1 MERLVVASIQQR
13 MRLPRDIDE
22 YREDL
27 RRFMRIAEKKNA
39 RLVVFPALAGSLT
52 ALPLL
57 TDTRSRMVK
66 RADVGQRVNASLWDK
81 MAGSL
86 AATMASALK
95 VDLRRNL
102 AGLLDVAAADVHA
115 IYMELFSRLA
125 SEFSMTVVAPSAY
138 LPDPLDGVLRNMA
151 VVFGP
156 GGETLGRQAQVVLS
170 QRDEDIAQPGSSW
183 EVIQTEVGRLGL
195 MLGSDVLYPEVGRVL
210 AYQGAEVLV
219 SLGACIELVEYN
231 KIRAGI
237 LARMQDNQLFGV
249 TSFLVGRNSLYG
261 RKRSDFM
268 GKSAIFAPQEL
279 TPKLNGVLVEMGNYR
294 SEGVLTAEWDFVALR
309 NLWDTSETPIRQH
322 LSLDQTREMLSQL
335 YTRIRELPIFGEN
348 KALPAP
354 ANGFDNADD
363 ALAPPAHVEVR
374 MMDLDDLPVLGSVTS
389 VWPLP
394 RRGHAGLS
402 VVEDYDEVF
411 EMQSFVARDAP
422 AASKMAKPEDETE
435 EMDALEE

>member
-1 MERLVVASIQQR
+1 
-13 MRLPRDIDE
+13 MRLPRDVDE

-39 RLVVFPALAGSLT
+39 RLVVFPALAGSLA

-57 TDTRSRMVK
+57 TDARSGMAK
-66 RADVGQRVNASLWDK
+66 RADVGQRASASFWDK
-81 MAGSL
+81 MVGSIAG
-86 AATMASALK
+86 TMASTLK

-102 AGLLDVAAADVHA
+102 AGLLDVATADVHG

-138 LPDPLDGVLRNMA
+138 LPDPLDGVLRNMS
-151 VVFGP
+151 VVFGAS
-156 GGETLGRQAQVVLS
+156 GETLGRQAQVVLS
-170 QRDEDIAQPGSSW
+170 QRDENIAQPGSAW
-183 EVIQTEVGRLGL
+183 DVIQTDVGRLGL

-219 SLGACIELVEYN
+219 SLGACTELVEYN

-249 TSFLVGRNSLYG
+249 ASFLVGRNSLYG
-261 RKRSDFM
+261 RKRSDFV

-322 LSLDQTREMLSQL
+322 LSLDQTRDMLSQL
-335 YTRIRELPIFGEN
+335 YTRIRELPIFGEKEN

-354 ANGFDNADD
+354 SNGIEND
-363 ALAPPAHVEVR
+363 AETASPPPPVEVT
-374 MMDLDDLPVLGSVTS
+374 MVQLDDLPVLGSVTS
-389 VWPLP
+389 IWPLP

-402 VVEDYDEVF
+402 VVEDYEEVF
-411 EMQSFVARDAP
+411 QVQSFVARDAP